1 MPELIRAHSQVHP
14 HDHFQSGP
22 FPLLHARPQ
31 SPGILL
37 CLVDIMDAARPDN
50 DEQPGKR
57 ISALD
62 DGRCG
67 PARGVDRLVGDGWDG
82 EVVSEQ
88 RGGDERVV
96 LGSESR
102 VSRVKTC
109 RAGEVEAEVEVEVGV
124 GHDHSHR

>member
-1 MPELIRAHSQVHP
+1 LSEKQLIRAHSQVHP
-14 HDHFQSGP
+14 HDHFQSRP
-22 FPLLHARPQ
+22 FSLLHTGPQ

-37 CLVDIMDAARPDN
+37 RLVDIVDTARPDN
-50 DEQPGKR
+50 DEQPRKR

-88 RGGDERVV
+88 SGGDERVV
-96 LGSESR
+96 LGSKSR
-102 VSRVKTC
+102 GS
-109 RAGEVEAEVEVEVGV
+109 VG
-124 GHDHSHR
+124 